1 MQYRRKHICDLKV
14 EGGNLWEEKGS
25 KRREMEIKRGMGGEE
40 MACFLSYVQSS
51 CNNIYTTDGGEEAE
65 RSRQEL
71 FRDEKKTSK
80 KKQSN
85 RVLG

>member
-1 MQYRRKHICDLKV
+1 M
-14 EGGNLWEEKGS
+14 GG
-25 KRREMEIKRGMGGEE
+25 KRGDGNKKGTGEEE

-71 FRDEKKTSK
+71 FRDEKTSK
-80 KKQSN
+80 KKQGN

>member
-1 MQYRRKHICDLKV
+1 
-14 EGGNLWEEKGS
+14 
-25 KRREMEIKRGMGGEE
+25 

-51 CNNIYTTDGGEEAE
+51 CNNIYMTDGGEEAE

-71 FRDEKKTSK
+71 FRDEKTTSK
-80 KKQSN
+80 KKQGN

>member
-1 MQYRRKHICDLKV
+1 
-14 EGGNLWEEKGS
+14 
-25 KRREMEIKRGMGGEE
+25 

-71 FRDEKKTSK
+71 FKDEKMTSK
-80 KKQSN
+80 KKQGN